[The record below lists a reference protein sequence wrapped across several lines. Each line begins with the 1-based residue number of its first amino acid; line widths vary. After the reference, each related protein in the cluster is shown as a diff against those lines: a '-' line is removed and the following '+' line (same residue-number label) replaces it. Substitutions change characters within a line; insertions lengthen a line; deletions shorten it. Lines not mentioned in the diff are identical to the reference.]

1 MSLNLLFDKGLPVLL
16 APMAGITDMP
26 FRELCI
32 MHGADMTYTEM
43 ISAKGLFFGDKKTR
57 RLVIP
62 SDIEKKFAIQL
73 FGSEPRVMADM
84 ARALSYEYGDRLL
97 LIDINMGCPAPKITS
112 NGEGSSLMKDPK
124 LAALIV
130 ETVASAV
137 NIPVTVKQRTGWD
150 DTSKNG
156 KEFAKL
162 MENSGAAM
170 ITVHGRTRAQ
180 MYSGMADM
188 DMIRDIKAAAKIPII
203 GNGDIRDGDS
213 ALRMKNETGCDGIMV
228 ARGAMGNPF
237 IFAEIKARLA
247 GENYTPPTDE
257 ERIKTALIH
266 AKRHI
271 EVKGEGAFV
280 ELRKHMA
287 WYTHGMR
294 GANAMRVALNAVSTY
309 DELERLLTG
318 CFLM

>member
-1 MSLNLLFDKGLPVLL
+1 MSLDILFDKGFPVLL

-26 FRELCI
+26 FRELCV

-57 RLVIP
+57 RLLIP
-62 SDIEKKFAIQL
+62 SDIEKRFAVQL
-73 FGSEPRVMADM
+73 FGSEPKLMADM
-84 ARALSYEYGDRLL
+84 ARSLSYEYGERLL

-112 NGEGSSLMKDPK
+112 NGEGSALMKDPR

-130 ETVASAV
+130 EAVASAV
-137 NIPVTVKQRTGWD
+137 SIPVTVKQRIGWD

-156 KEFAKL
+156 REFAKL

-170 ITVHGRTRAQ
+170 ITVHGRTRMQ
-180 MYSGMADM
+180 MYSGMADI
-188 DMIRDIKAAAKIPII
+188 DMIRDIKAAANIPII

-213 ALRMKNETGCDGIMV
+213 ALRMKHETFCDGIMV

-237 IFAEIKARLA
+237 IFAEIKAKLM
-247 GENYTPPTDE
+247 GKTYTPPTVE
-257 ERIKTALIH
+257 ERVRTALIH

-309 DELERLLTG
+309 DELEKLLVG
-318 CFLM
+318 CFLG

>member
-1 MSLNLLFDKGLPVLL
+1 MSLNLLFDKRLPVLL

-112 NGEGSSLMKDPK
+112 NGEGSSLMKDPT

-130 ETVASAV
+130 
-137 NIPVTVKQRTGWD
+137 
-150 DTSKNG
+150 
-156 KEFAKL
+156 
-162 MENSGAAM
+162 
-170 ITVHGRTRAQ
+170 
-180 MYSGMADM
+180 
-188 DMIRDIKAAAKIPII
+188 
-203 GNGDIRDGDS
+203 
-213 ALRMKNETGCDGIMV
+213 
-228 ARGAMGNPF
+228 
-237 IFAEIKARLA
+237 
-247 GENYTPPTDE
+247 
-257 ERIKTALIH
+257 
-266 AKRHI
+266 
-271 EVKGEGAFV
+271 
-280 ELRKHMA
+280 
-287 WYTHGMR
+287 
-294 GANAMRVALNAVSTY
+294 
-309 DELERLLTG
+309 
-318 CFLM
+318 